1 MRRLIAIVLTI
12 LLIVGII
19 AYVDNSQDDLNK
31 LEYIRS
37 KWSSWPTTQGRII
50 DSEIITEPA
59 PNGEGYEKLRVAFQ
73 YRVNEILYEKK
84 QSRYVAWQVEEQL
97 KEYRAGNPVTVYYD
111 PAEPQ
116 ISVIEPTKIPDEW
129 TAAGQVYAPAI
140 GWGILGCILI
150 WGSVYGT
157 SDWLRQRRNR
167 KRERS

>member
-37 KWSSWPTTQGRII
+37 EWSNWPITQGRII
-50 DSEIITEPA
+50 DSEIITGPG

-97 KEYRAGNPVTVYYD
+97 KEYRAGNSITVYYD
-111 PAEPQ
+111 PTKPQ
-116 ISVIEPTKIPDEW
+116 ISVIEPTKIPDKW
-129 TAAGQVYAPAI
+129 TAAGQVYARAI
-140 GWGILGCILI
+140 SWGILGCMII
-150 WGSVYGT
+150 WGSIYSIG
-157 SDWLRQRRNR
+157 DWLRQRRNR
-167 KRERS
+167 EFERS